1 MPQRVPITPEMKQR
15 PDCQAANP
23 YVSAK
28 ADAKLEE
35 IATRKP
41 MVTDIDKV
49 AQSTGGSTR
58 RTIGR

>member
-1 MPQRVPITPEMKQR
+1 MPARVPIKPEMKQR

-23 YVSAK
+23 YASAK

-49 AQSTGGSTR
+49 AHSMGGSTR
-58 RTIGR
+58 RMMGR